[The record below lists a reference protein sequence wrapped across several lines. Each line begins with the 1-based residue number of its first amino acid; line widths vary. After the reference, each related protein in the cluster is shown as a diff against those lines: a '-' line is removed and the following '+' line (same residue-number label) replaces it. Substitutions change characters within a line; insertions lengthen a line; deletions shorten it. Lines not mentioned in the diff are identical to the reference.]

1 MTTLSAAK
9 QSPGVTPPAEPRR
22 GLEVFVVPRE
32 DYDPSR
38 SPIGHWVLGTNHRVS
53 HVNSRSFYVYAAGAR
68 TRHLK
73 VEWREWLRARC
84 AEGVA
89 FVDWQRI
96 APPAP
101 SLTEEGIQ
109 MAGRQIKVDVRAR
122 TQRFVRAS
130 NDVLKRYR
138 IRPCEDRDDGAAR
151 FELTGG
157 SEPYTVTARH
167 DWSAPPACTCPDA
180 SRTARE
186 RNLGYCKH
194 VIAVLLDTPELR
206 CQLLDILL

>member
-1 MTTLSAAK
+1 
-9 QSPGVTPPAEPRR
+9 VY
-22 GLEVFVVPRE
+22 VIPRE
-32 DYDPSR
+32 DYNPAR
-38 SPIGHWVLGTNHRVS
+38 SPISHWLLGTNHRIS

-68 TRHLK
+68 SRHLT
-73 VEWREWLRARC
+73 VEWRQWLRARC
-84 AEGVA
+84 AEGIA

-101 SLTEEGIQ
+101 SLLEEGIE

-138 IRPCEDRDDGAAR
+138 IARQPDGEDGALR
-151 FELTGG
+151 FALTGG
-157 SEPYTVTARH
+157 SEPYTVTARP

-186 RNLGYCKH
+186 KNLGYCKH